1 MCPLYVPRTWDP
13 DQRCLLR
20 ASSQP
25 CPLSRAHNQSPPLGW
40 RPTPRGQGA
49 GCEFQSPGPLSPR
62 RKEAKCAQERQL
74 QLSASPGRHPL
85 QGKRLGQKL
94 FQGKEGLEPQ
104 HSARLPPPPPPLE
117 LARGSDFP
125 GQGRGEESLAAH
137 PTLCSSGTPRG
148 WGAVRGEG
156 GRAGNGARLGQ
167 NEKQLQEGGAGC
179 LGGHVQLTKQWLL
192 ESAAVVVV
200 PRQA

>member
-1 MCPLYVPRTWDP
+1 MCPRE
-13 DQRCLLR
+13 
-20 ASSQP
+20 AAAA
-25 CPLSRAHNQSPPLGW
+25 LSFSWPASPPGEEAGTETV
-40 RPTPRGQGA
+40 PGKGGA
-49 GCEFQSPGPLSPR
+49 GAAALCPPSS
-62 RKEAKCAQERQL
+62 
-74 QLSASPGRHPL
+74 
-85 QGKRLGQKL
+85 
-94 FQGKEGLEPQ
+94 
-104 HSARLPPPPPPLE
+104 PPPPPLE

>member
-1 MCPLYVPRTWDP
+1 MPKRGSC
-13 DQRCLLR
+13 
-20 ASSQP
+20 SSQLLLAGIP
-25 CPLSRAHNQSPPLGW
+25 SRGRGW
-40 RPTPRGQGA
+40 DRNCSRERRGW
-49 GCEFQSPGPLSPR
+49 SRST
-62 RKEAKCAQERQL
+62 
-74 QLSASPGRHPL
+74 
-85 QGKRLGQKL
+85 
-94 FQGKEGLEPQ
+94 
-104 HSARLPPPPPPLE
+104 LPAFHPPPPPLE